1 MIAKKP
7 LAAAPKRLQC
17 LMSRLMQY
25 DVEIKYKRGP
35 ELYLSDTLSRAYL
48 LLEHLPWKAD
58 QEVERKPLREIREE
72 TAKDPVLQSL
82 KAVILNGWT
91 NQRER
96 LPIELRQYF
105 IVRDELAAQE
115 CVFFKGLKSVIPM
128 SLRPKIKEKLHRS
141 HIGIQGCLRG
151 ARELSIGLTWT
162 ENWKNLSQSVKLTTP
177 SSLFNRKSL

>member
-1 MIAKKP
+1 MKG
-7 LAAAPKRLQC
+7 R
-17 LMSRLMQY
+17 SR
-25 DVEIKYKRGP
+25 
-35 ELYLSDTLSRAYL
+35 SR
-48 LLEHLPWKAD
+48 KN
-58 QEVERKPLREIREE
+58 PLREIREE

-82 KAVILNGWT
+82 KEVILNGWT

-115 CVFFKGLKSVIPM
+115 CVFFKGLKGVIPI
-128 SLRPKIKEKLHRS
+128 SLRPKIREKLHRS

-151 ARELSIGLTWT
+151 TRELSIGLTGT

>member
-1 MIAKKP
+1 
-7 LAAAPKRLQC
+7 
-17 LMSRLMQY
+17 MQY

-128 SLRPKIKEKLHRS
+128 SLRPKI
-141 HIGIQGCLRG
+141 
-151 ARELSIGLTWT
+151 
-162 ENWKNLSQSVKLTTP
+162 
-177 SSLFNRKSL
+177 